1 MQRPS
6 PDQHLRRNPAFLT
19 MVACGLVGLL
29 VLLGGLS
36 LYLYFE
42 PVNQNTGTTVQVTAI
57 KEYNPAT
64 GTVSG
69 RSMTRFRSDQIPA
82 AVIDWTG
89 VSSGLKV
96 EAGWY
101 DEQLSDATALNVVG
115 PRAAG
120 LMPAAIP
127 LASNSSQ
134 VTSGLYLFIVGR
146 YAGGRIVE
154 VLAREEAQVT

>member
-1 MQRPS
+1 MEHPS
-6 PDQHLRRNPAFLT
+6 PDQNLRRNPTFLA

-29 VLLGGLS
+29 VLIGGLG

-69 RSMTRFRSDQIPA
+69 RSMTRFGSDQIPA
-82 AVIDWTG
+82 AVIDWSG

-115 PRAAG
+115 PQPAG
-120 LMPAAIP
+120 SMPAAIP
-127 LASNSSQ
+127 LVTDSSQ
-134 VTSGLYLFIVGR
+134 VSSGLYLFIVGR

-154 VLAREEAQVT
+154 VLARQEAQVT

>member
-1 MQRPS
+1 
-6 PDQHLRRNPAFLT
+6 

-29 VLLGGLS
+29 VLLGGLG

-69 RSMTRFRSDQIPA
+69 RSMTRFESNQIPA
-82 AVIDWTG
+82 AVIDWSG

-115 PRAAG
+115 PQAAG
-120 LMPAAIP
+120 SMPSAIP
-127 LASNSSQ
+127 LVTDSSQ
-134 VTSGLYLFIVGR
+134 VSSGLYLFIVGR

-154 VLAREEAQVT
+154 VLARQEAQVT